1 MKQDRQLQINY
12 NSNEDTFFDFPSQF
26 QIDLSLQQTSIL
38 INPSYEPNLFQP
50 NRDEDFESA
59 FKKNFPFSNPIIN
72 LEEEEEYESNL
83 YFIKKEKAM
92 NIDDINSMPLFRKRN
107 LEQKEDNEPYLYS
120 EKIEKAINADDIKSM
135 PLFIKRILEQKEDIR
150 LPEYFKLE
158 ACVKHW
164 KVAVNQYISW
174 KIDHAIEKFMG
185 FNSTFSS
192 NKPFF
197 KIPESMTKNC
207 NYVDNFDWLSEKIKN
222 LGKINSKL
230 KRKIAKIP
238 LEDTKEINKIMEL
251 IWEEAI
257 KLFYNDEKIFEIFKS
272 SKLTQYYEEGLKQYK
287 IRSFV
292 ENYGFLQYIKFES
305 SPREKCN
312 QEKLAQKRQR
322 IK

>member
-1 MKQDRQLQINY
+1 
-12 NSNEDTFFDFPSQF
+12 
-26 QIDLSLQQTSIL
+26 
-38 INPSYEPNLFQP
+38 
-50 NRDEDFESA
+50 
-59 FKKNFPFSNPIIN
+59 
-72 LEEEEEYESNL
+72 LEEEEENEPNL

-92 NIDDINSMPLFRKRN
+92 NIDDINSMPLFIKGI

-120 EKIEKAINADDIKSM
+120 EKIEKAFNVDDIKSM

-174 KIDHAIEKFMG
+174 KIDHVIEKFMG

-230 KRKIAKIP
+230 KRKIEKIP
-238 LEDTKEINKIMEL
+238 LVDTKEINKIMEL
-251 IWEEAI
+251 TWEEAI
-257 KLFYNDEKIFEIFKS
+257 KEFYDGKGIFEIFKS
-272 SKLTQYYEEGLKQYK
+272 SKLTQYYEEGLKQSK

>member
-12 NSNEDTFFDFPSQF
+12 NSNEDTFFDFPSQ
-26 QIDLSLQQTSIL
+26 QQTSII
-38 INPSYEPNLFQP
+38 INPSYEPTLLNL
-50 NRDEDFESA
+50 NENEDFGNA
-59 FKKNFPFSNPIIN
+59 FKKNFPLPNPIIN
-72 LEEEEEYESNL
+72 LEEEEDYEPNL

-92 NIDDINSMPLFRKRN
+92 NTDDINSMPLFIKGIS
-107 LEQKEDNEPYLYS
+107 EQKEDNEPYLYS
-120 EKIEKAINADDIKSM
+120 EKIEKAFNADDIKSI

-150 LPEYFKLE
+150 VPEYFKLE

-174 KIDHAIEKFMG
+174 KIDLAIEIFMG

-238 LEDTKEINKIMEL
+238 LVDTYEINIIMEL
-251 IWEEAI
+251 TWEEAI
-257 KLFYNDEKIFEIFKS
+257 KEFYNDKKIFEIFKS
-272 SKLTQYYEEGLKQYK
+272 SKLTQYYEEGLNQYK

-292 ENYGFLQYIKFES
+292 ENYGFLHYIKFES